1 MVTPFLPY
9 WTRWP
14 VGRMW
19 MFAHFGPNL
28 QLPCNK
34 RGRGEKTSQHLVP
47 SEFVPGWLPWLSC
60 LCCLVFA
67 AVYW

>member
-28 QLPCNK
+28 QLPCTK
-34 RGRGEKTSQHLVP
+34 REKCTCQHV
-47 SEFVPGWLPWLSC
+47 VPGKTCFMAGYIS
-60 LCCLVFA
+60 
-67 AVYW
+67 AVYCILCMVTQKGS